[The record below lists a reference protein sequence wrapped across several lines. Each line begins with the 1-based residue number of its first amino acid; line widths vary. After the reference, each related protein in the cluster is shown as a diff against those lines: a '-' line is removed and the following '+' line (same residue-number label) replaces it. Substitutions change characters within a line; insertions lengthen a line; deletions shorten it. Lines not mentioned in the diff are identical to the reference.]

1 MKKYKEMISELT
13 VMQRMKKSI
22 TARRFSK
29 KAAIKRKLAMRKPP
43 TPEKVQ
49 KALNRELRQKAL
61 SIVDKQGV
69 YQDAAAGTKANLEK
83 KASMLLTKKK
93 SVWTKKLKPEV
104 RKRMKDAF
112 KQRVSSQNPES

>member
-29 KAAIKRKLAMRKPP
+29 KAAIKRKLAMKKPP
-43 TPEKVQ
+43 SPEKVQ

-83 KASMLLTKKK
+83 KAS
-93 SVWTKKLKPEV
+93 KLEI
-104 RKRMKDAF
+104 
-112 KQRVSSQNPES
+112 